1 MHDIP
6 TQIYREIWDMRWTL
20 VLLAVTVMFIS
31 SLAYAEV
38 RKVYYESGRLQAE
51 ENYKGDKLEG
61 ITKTY
66 YESGQLQGEGNFKDG
81 KQEGTTKTY
90 YESGQ
95 LEGEGN
101 FKDGKPEGI
110 IKTYYESG
118 QLEGEANFKNGVIIS
133 EKKYNEDGKL
143 KFDQDYPTE

>member
-1 MHDIP
+1 MKKSAI
-6 TQIYREIWDMRWTL
+6 
-20 VLLAVTVMFIS
+20 LLAVTVMFIS

-66 YESGQLQGEGNFKDG
+66 YEGGQLQGEGNFKDG
-81 KQEGTTKTY
+81 KQEGITKAY
-90 YESGQ
+90 YENGQ
-95 LEGEGN
+95 LQGEGN

-110 IKTYYESG
+110 TKVYYESG
-118 QLEGEANFKNGVIIS
+118 HLQGEANFKNGVIIS
-133 EKKYNEDGKL
+133 EKKYDSDGNL
-143 KFDQDYPTE
+143 EPEQDYPTE

>member
-61 ITKTY
+61 
-66 YESGQLQGEGNFKDG
+66 
-81 KQEGTTKTY
+81 TTKTY
-90 YESGQ
+90 Y
-95 LEGEGN
+95 GN
-101 FKDGKPEGI
+101 
-110 IKTYYESG
+110 G